1 MIARK
6 VVDSDLF
13 LSMPISTQ
21 NLYFHLSVRADDD
34 GFINNVKSIMAMVK
48 ANDDDLRLLMSRQ
61 YVIPFE
67 SGIIVI
73 THWRVN
79 NYLRKGRCTETQYTL
94 EKSQLVITDKQPYRL
109 KNTAEQPCEQLPL
122 PTQEKAATSR
132 TSRQTPTL
140 DQIKR
145 YCAERNNHIDA
156 EYFFNYYQNRKWRS
170 GKTKITDWQGLI
182 RQWEQNQ
189 KSNTKP
195 NTGGV
200 IDYDQDFK

>member
-6 VVDSDLF
+6 IVDSDLF
-13 LSMPISTQ
+13 LGMPTTTQ

-48 ANDDDLRLLMSRQ
+48 ANDDDLRLLITRQ

-79 NYLRKGRCTETQYTL
+79 NYLRKGRCTETQYVT
-94 EKSQLVITDKQPYRL
+94 EKSQLVVVDNKPYRL
-109 KNTAEQPCEQLPL
+109 KTAADQTVEQLPL
-122 PTQEKAATSR
+122 PGQENSTTSR
-132 TSRQTPTL
+132 SSRQTPTL
-140 DQIKR
+140 DEIKT

-156 EYFFNYYQNRKWRS
+156 EYFFNYYQSRKWRC

-189 KSNTKP
+189 KKHTKQDQ
-195 NTGGV
+195 GDV
-200 IDYDQDFK
+200 IDYDQDF